1 MLKFGSLIVLSPLDS
16 PKPSTPLS
24 LCIFVFFVTCVY
36 CSMSLF
42 FIKVDQH
49 ISDLSSVIPTLKSH
63 LNKVESATQD
73 EESAVLENYRY
84 QHLSHIAPESRL
96 LAKQGLKLK
105 VMITL

>member
-1 MLKFGSLIVLSPLDS
+1 M
-16 PKPSTPLS
+16 
-24 LCIFVFFVTCVY
+24 CIAPC
-36 CSMSLF
+36 LF
-42 FIKVDQH
+42 FLLTKVDQH

-63 LNKVESATQD
+63 LSKVEAATQD

-84 QHLSHIAPESRL
+84 QHLSLIAPESRL